1 VSEQTDAVQ
10 AERLAFRDELFAARI
25 LIDGG
30 VDGLYQRSGAFERIV
45 RGVEALATSA
55 AGGQGGEQ
63 RYLPPIIAREA
74 FDQTD
79 YVRSFPDLLGMIEV
93 FRGGDREHRALLR
106 AADEGQDWTSFLE
119 PAEVVMS
126 SAACHALYATLD
138 KQIPEDGVRYE
149 VMGICFRHEPSVDP
163 VRMQSFRMQEFVF
176 VGDPK
181 SALAHREMWIDRVV
195 GLLKGL
201 GLDIEVE
208 PANDPF
214 FGRAGQMLAANQ
226 EAAALKFELTSPVS
240 STSVRTAIASG
251 NYHETHFGD
260 AFALRTSDG
269 EVAHS
274 ACFAFGLDRIALALI
289 RRHGTT
295 VSDWPAD
302 VVSALQL

>member
-1 VSEQTDAVQ
+1 VSEQIDAVQ
-10 AERLAFRDELFAARI
+10 AERLAFRDELFASRI

-45 RGVEALATSA
+45 RGVEALASRS
-55 AGGQGGEQ
+55 AGGEGGEQ
-63 RYLPPIIAREA
+63 RFLPPIIARTA

-79 YVRSFPDLLGMIEV
+79 YVRSFPDLLGVIEV
-93 FRGGDREHRALLR
+93 FRGGDREHRELLR
-106 AADEGQDWTSFLE
+106 AADDGQDWTHFLG

-126 SAACHALYATLD
+126 SASCHSLYSTLD
-138 KQIPEDGVRYE
+138 KRVPENGVRYE
-149 VMGICFRHEPSVDP
+149 VTGICFRHEPSVDP
-163 VRMQSFRMQEFVF
+163 VRMQSFRMQEFVY
-176 VGDPK
+176 VGDPP
-181 SALAHREMWIDRVV
+181 SALAHREMWIDRAV
-195 GLLKGL
+195 GLLAGL

-240 STSVRTAIASG
+240 STGVRTAIASG

-260 AFALRTSDG
+260 AFALRTADG
-269 EVAHS
+269 QVSHS

-295 VSDWPAD
+295 LVDWPTD
-302 VVSALQL
+302 VASALQL